1 MKAFFLLLAGFMF
14 CYLVPGAPTGE
25 VTQPPNHHQSA
36 YVTGSQSKT
45 NSQKT
50 RVGTGANNTLDT
62 PNVPT
67 STEVRN
73 KKKTGEGTTENKTE
87 EGTVMKKTEEGTGDK
102 QPVEGT
108 TENKTKEGTTEN
120 KTEEGTVKKKPE
132 EGTGDKQPGEGTT
145 ENKTEEGTAENK
157 TEEGIAENKTEEGTA
172 EKQPEEG
179 TAEKRPGEGGNKE
192 TEQVN
197 VPEMTEEA
205 ESSHFFA
212 YLVCAA
218 ALVSVLYITYHNKRK
233 IIAFVL
239 EGKRAKSTRH
249 HRSAEYQKLEQQ
261 M

>member
-87 EGTVMKKTEEGTGDK
+87 
-102 QPVEGT
+102 
-108 TENKTKEGTTEN
+108 EGTTEN